1 MQHVLLAILTSVFDY
16 FGKCVWLFWG
26 IMHLRVNHSRPN
38 PGRREKIKL
47 NFYFQ
52 ISLWCFKRFYE
63 GLKGLHKT
71 FWRTT
76 KKCENKN
83 LTWFLFQY
91 NFQKC
96 TGRSIRQ
103 MNGLRFCKIQ
113 KKIFSKSQ
121 LFSFQWKPTNFFNK
135 AQETQVKHI
144 YDGYIKN
151 LLDLFTSFYAFGD
164 T

>member
-1 MQHVLLAILTSVFDY
+1 MTSTY
-16 FGKCVWLFWG
+16 HMWWLMRFCTVCT
-26 IMHLRVNHSRPN
+26 IFNAYRTN
-38 PGRREKIKL
+38 PEQKEKNNL
-47 NFYFQ
+47 NFYFHT
-52 ISLWCFKRFYE
+52 SLWCFKRFYE

-113 KKIFSKSQ
+113 KKYFKKPIVFLSVETNDIKGNN
-121 LFSFQWKPTNFFNK
+121 SFAQKNFQQSSRNTSW
-135 AQETQVKHI
+135 A
-144 YDGYIKN
+144 YIRWLHKN